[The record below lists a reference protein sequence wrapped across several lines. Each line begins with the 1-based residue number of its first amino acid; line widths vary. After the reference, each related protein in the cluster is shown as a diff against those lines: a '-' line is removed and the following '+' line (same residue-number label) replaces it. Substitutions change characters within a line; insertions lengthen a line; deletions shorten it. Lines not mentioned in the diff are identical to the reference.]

1 MNKKPSQMGFTL
13 LELMMSLTLFSVVIL
28 FSYQIFKADHK
39 VFVEQIEV
47 VDMQQN
53 ARIALDQLVTD
64 IRLAGAGVPTGGVD
78 SDFGF
83 LHPVIPGDGGTMPDT
98 IKVLS
103 SFTNTST
110 ELSDPMPNESAILK
124 VTDASD
130 FVVGSLGIIR
140 GSTKEGGESAEV
152 FQITHVSTS
161 GQHTIQHKKSLP
173 WNKDQKLNK
182 SYRPP
187 STIHMT
193 TYRTFYIDSSDEI
206 HPRLMIVENGGTP
219 QVLADNIENLQFEY
233 DLTTGETDVSEP
245 DEPGAIR
252 KVTVTLVARTA
263 TPDPQWNNG
272 VSSITGSS
280 DYYRRLTL
288 TSDVKSRNL
297 NP

>member
-1 MNKKPSQMGFTL
+1 
-13 LELMMSLTLFSVVIL
+13 MMSLVLFSVIL
-28 FSYQIFKADHK
+28 VFSYQIFKADHK

-53 ARIALDQLVTD
+53 ARIAMDQLVTD
-64 IRLAGAGVPTGGVD
+64 LRLAGAGVPTGGVD
-78 SDFGF
+78 SDFGY

-110 ELSDPMPNESAILK
+110 ELSNPMPNTSAILK
-124 VTDASD
+124 VVDASG
-130 FVVGSLGIIR
+130 FVVGSLGIIN
-140 GSTKEGGESAEV
+140 GNTKEGGESAEA

-161 GQHTIQHKKSLP
+161 GQNTIQHRKSLP
-173 WNKDQKLNK
+173 WNKNQKLNK

-187 STIHMT
+187 STIYMI
-193 TYRTFYIDSSDEI
+193 TYRTYYIDSSDTN
-206 HPRLMIVENGGTP
+206 HPRLMIAENGGTP

-233 DLTTGETDVSEP
+233 DLTTGETDVSET
-245 DEPGAIR
+245 DEPSAIR
-252 KVTVTLVARTA
+252 KVTVTVVARTS

-272 VSSITGSS
+272 VSSINGTD